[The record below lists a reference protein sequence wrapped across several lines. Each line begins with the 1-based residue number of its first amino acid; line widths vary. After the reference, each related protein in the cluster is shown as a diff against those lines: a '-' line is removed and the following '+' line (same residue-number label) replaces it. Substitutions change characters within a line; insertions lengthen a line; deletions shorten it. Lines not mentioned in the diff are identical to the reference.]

1 MICIGIFFL
10 LFHSLKKTANQIF
23 SSTFQC
29 SYNLFSKFQYD
40 VGAQYVFE
48 IYDLECKQQ
57 LDTFYL
63 GDALRS
69 LNYIPTNEL
78 VEKLGGTPKKGEKY
92 ITIDDFLPIILQ
104 LNNTK
109 DMGNYDVFVECLRL
123 YDRNDDG
130 EIMKHDLENIL
141 CNMGKLK
148 KNIMC

>member
-1 MICIGIFFL
+1 M
-10 LFHSLKKTANQIF
+10 
-23 SSTFQC
+23 
-29 SYNLFSKFQYD
+29 
-40 VGAQYVFE
+40 
-48 IYDLECKQQ
+48 
-57 LDTFYL
+57 DTFYL
-63 GDALRS
+63 GDALRA

-78 VEKLGGTPKKGEKY
+78 VEKLGGTLKKGEKF

-141 CNMGKLK
+141 CNMGIKQSLPMSK
-148 KNIMC
+148 KNYHMRYVITVLEAPLS